1 MSKGS
6 EPRRLRFGWASPPGA
21 LLLILLPLPLLLAA
35 FLLASGPALGHAAIV
50 QASEVGAVRVE
61 GFYDTGEPMA
71 GAQVAIFAPDDP
83 AQPWLRGQTDAEG
96 VFLFVPD
103 GREGRW
109 SAQMRQAGHGGIA
122 YLELTAGG
130 AVPTMAQTT
139 MAQTTLAQIQ
149 AGAQGSA
156 GLTLLQK
163 GVMAASLVWG
173 CIGTALCFRRRRVA

>member
-1 MSKGS
+1 MSKGFD
-6 EPRRLRFGWASPPGA
+6 PRHNRFRWVPPPGA
-21 LLLILLPLPLLLAA
+21 LLLILLSLPLLLAA
-35 FLLASGPALGHAAIV
+35 FVLPAGPAFGHAAIV
-50 QASEVGAVRVE
+50 QASEVAAVRVE

-83 AQPWLRGQTDAEG
+83 AQPWLRGRTDAEG

-109 SAQMRQAGHGGIA
+109 SAQIRQAGHGGIA
-122 YLELTAGG
+122 YLERTATG
-130 AVPTMAQTT
+130 APPTMAQTT
-139 MAQTTLAQIQ
+139 MAQIQ

-163 GVMAASLVWG
+163 GVMVASLVWG
-173 CIGTALCFRRRRVA
+173 CIGTALYFRRTRVA